1 MMIEAL
7 ASGAKMIEDLEVLQ
21 AGAETIILAVV
32 GIGLSLLSAS
42 KLKKK
47 PTSTLRDEA
56 PTSLATRGAPLPL
69 LIGVDRVGPIFG
81 WAGGRFT
88 RTEELGGKK
97 GKSGGGSTTIYYER
111 GWHQL
116 VMGPTTTLYEIRR
129 NGELIFQGPIDRFN
143 TPSGTLVQIEDEE
156 SYFRIYWGERFNP
169 IPDDEDGTGVTISLA
184 NSLGVDSRWPYCCYI
199 YWSPLRLGASP
210 TWSRMDYVVGNRPF
224 VNQSRFL
231 LDSNAWIVG
240 DPIYDPSTFFDLI
253 RAVPGVP
260 DPNNDNVCFF
270 EFEGEVNDDRFFGD
284 N

>member
-129 NGELIFQGPIDRFN
+129 NGELIFQGPIDRPQELSFRSRMRSPTFVFTGASDSTRSPTTRMEPASQSLLP
-143 TPSGTLVQIEDEE
+143 TPS
-156 SYFRIYWGERFNP
+156 
-169 IPDDEDGTGVTISLA
+169 A
-184 NSLGVDSRWPYCCYI
+184 
-199 YWSPLRLGASP
+199 
-210 TWSRMDYVVGNRPF
+210 
-224 VNQSRFL
+224 
-231 LDSNAWIVG
+231 
-240 DPIYDPSTFFDLI
+240 
-253 RAVPGVP
+253 
-260 DPNNDNVCFF
+260 
-270 EFEGEVNDDRFFGD
+270 
-284 N
+284 